1 MFCICCIL
9 YFILHISYLQYVF
22 AYVAYFCICC
32 IFLRSDTQH
41 AGLIDSE
48 DDEPAQDIQE
58 QPIEAGPPDDA
69 PEDDL
74 AVPVPPPGAAAPRH
88 VPDMRT
94 VMQRTGGPNHEDML
108 RELDDH
114 MGQGNSGFPS
124 ERCGGGAR
132 RLLLK
137 RNASQMSRS
146 LSETFAYLT
155 SKTASTQEAADVLQT
170 FANVGLVFCSCS

>member
-1 MFCICCIL
+1 MVCFCIFGIFL
-9 YFILHISYLQYVF
+9 HILHIYVCF
-22 AYVAYFCICC
+22 AYVAYYILFCIFHIYSMYLHMLH
-32 IFLRSDTQH
+32 IF
-41 AGLIDSE
+41 
-48 DDEPAQDIQE
+48 
-58 QPIEAGPPDDA
+58 
-69 PEDDL
+69 L